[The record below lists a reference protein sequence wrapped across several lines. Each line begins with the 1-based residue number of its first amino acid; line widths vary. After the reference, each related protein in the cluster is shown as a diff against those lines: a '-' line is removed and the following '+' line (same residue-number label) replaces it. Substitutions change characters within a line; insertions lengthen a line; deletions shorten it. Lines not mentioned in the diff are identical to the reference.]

1 MNTNHS
7 HLRDKHS
14 WITPK
19 EFGDLLEHS
28 YQRHREDGAQTF
40 HRQMGI
46 DYRLWLRVSEHE
58 LRDRLRQARELVCL
72 TEV

>member
-1 MNTNHS
+1 MNTNYS

-19 EFGDLLEHS
+19 DFSDLLEHS
-28 YQRHREDGAQTF
+28 YQRHREDGAQTL

-46 DYRLWLRVSEHE
+46 DSAYGSVSASTSYETGS
-58 LRDRLRQARELVCL
+58 AKSGSSCV
-72 TEV
+72 